1 MDDLTRQSPLAPALP
16 SNKSG
21 LTRWARLH
29 GAARALAISR
39 AVEAS
44 RGFCLVVCA
53 DSQSAAQLDA
63 EIPFFAPDLPKFHL
77 PDWETLPYDRF
88 SPYQDIISD
97 RIATLSALPTL
108 RRGVLIVSIAS
119 LLHRL
124 PPRQWLQGQSFLLS
138 TGQTLDRDAFR
149 RQLMEAGYRSVP
161 QVMDHGDFAIR
172 GSLIDVFPMGEDAPF
187 RIDLFG
193 DDIEALRRF
202 DTETQRSTEAIESIR
217 ILPAREVPMSAEGIA
232 TFRRNWRLAFEG
244 RPTASSVFEDISD
257 GLAPPG
263 IEYYLPLFYDDV
275 STLFDYLPKDSLVII
290 DGAAEPAAASFLR
303 AVDER
308 YEQLRHDIERP
319 LLPPAR
325 LFLSAPEL
333 ELAFARYACIEIEP
347 EEWAERAKAFTFA
360 TKPGTRL
367 PIDSRARTPLLA
379 VEEFLTRHTGRVL
392 FVAESNGR
400 RETLIE
406 LFRAQGLALKS
417 LQNWAEFESGDAS
430 VGLTVG
436 PLADGVEITSPALT
450 IVTESQLFGERA
462 SQRRRRRRSNVDQDA
477 VVRNLAELRIGA
489 AVVHEQYGVGRYL
502 GLEVLSMGD
511 FSNEFIKLEYADDAK
526 LYVPVS
532 SLALISRYT
541 GIDPDRAP
549 LHKLG
554 SGQWDKARRKAAERI
569 RDVAAELLEI
579 HARRAARKG
588 HAFELDRE
596 GYLAFEQGFPFE
608 ETPDQLAAI
617 EAVSEDMQK
626 SQPMDRLVCGDV
638 GFGKTEVAMRAAWIA
653 VSGGRQVAVLVPT
666 TLLAQQHYQSFRDR
680 FADWPVRIGQLS
692 RFRDSGEMRTALAE
706 LAEGTL
712 DIVVGTHKLLGREV
726 RFKNLGL
733 VIIDEE
739 HRFGVRQ
746 KEQFK
751 ALRSEVDIL
760 TLTATPIPRTLNMAL
775 SGMRELSVIAT
786 APSKRLAVQ
795 TFVQEWSDEIIREA
809 LMRELSRGGQ
819 VYFVYNDVETIEK
832 MANELA
838 ALVPQARVQFAHGQM
853 REKALEQ
860 VMLDFYHRR
869 CNVLVCTTIIETG
882 IDVPNANTMIIYRA
896 DRFGL
901 AQLYQLRGRVGRS
914 HHRAYAY
921 LIVPHR
927 KAMTPDALKR
937 LEAIES
943 LEELGIGFTL
953 ATHDMEIRGA
963 GEILGDDQ
971 SGQIQEIGF
980 GLYSELL
987 NRAVSALKAGRQPD
1001 LEALTSRGCEADLH
1015 LPALL
1020 PEDYLPDVHARLVLY
1035 KRIATAADDHEL
1047 LLLKEELIDRLG
1059 PCTQAVHN
1067 LFRLSSLKLRADALG
1082 IKRLDFSRQGGLLE
1096 FRPKPEVDPVKVIK
1110 LIQTDRHYRL
1120 DGQDKLRLRKDLPED
1135 EMRFKELESVLER
1148 LT

>member
-16 SNKSG
+16 PNTPG

-29 GAARALAISR
+29 GAARSLAIAR

-138 TGQTLDRDAFR
+138 TGQTLDRDGFR

-263 IEYYLPLFYDDV
+263 IEYYLPLFYDHV
-275 STLFDYLPKDSLVII
+275 STLFDYLPKDSRVII

-347 EEWAERAKAFTFA
+347 EEWAERAKALTFA

-430 VGLTVG
+430 VALTVG
-436 PLADGVEITSPALT
+436 PLADGVEITSPSII

-477 VVRNLAELRIGA
+477 VVRSLAELRVGA

-680 FADWPVRIGQLS
+680 FADWPFRIGQLS

-860 VMLDFYHRR
+860 AMLDFYHRR

-987 NRAVSALKAGRQPD
+987 NRAVLALKAGRQPD

-1096 FRPKPEVDPVKVIK
+1096 FRPKPDVDPVKVIK

-1120 DGQDKLRLRKDLPED
+1120 DGQDKLRLRKDLPDD